1 MPAGISEHSIS
12 EEIQLKR
19 GLKEGAV
26 RVFGCW
32 LGSTHQNGGVN
43 NTKVLLYDVEVVKTI
58 LCVLSFGLN
67 ESFYSLTVLS
77 QNS

>member
-1 MPAGISEHSIS
+1 M
-12 EEIQLKR
+12 
-19 GLKEGAV
+19 